1 MRVKP
6 SPLIDLMAE
15 LLAERKKDWWPD
27 CDAEKI
33 LRLMP
38 SYESL
43 ADQFKYA
50 TGIDT
55 FPDKPKEG
63 EVIYIDYGEF
73 TYRYYYFG
81 GHWEYVEARRIGRF

>member
-1 MRVKP
+1 MSVKP
-6 SPLIDLMAE
+6 SPLVNLMAE

-38 SYESL
+38 SFESL

-55 FPDKPKEG
+55 FPNKPKQG
-63 EVIYIDYGEF
+63 QVIYIDYGEF
-73 TYRYYYFG
+73 TYRYVYHNG
-81 GHWEYVEARRIGRF
+81 EWLYVDARFRGRF